1 MISTKYPSN
10 SSLTSDDEVEIVAI
24 STNVAG
30 KKPFIMIYGD
40 QTVQSTNFHSGAL
53 EITETQMLLPDPDF
67 EPEIKIEEITETAES
82 SKAPIDRMDQSD
94 QFINRPD
101 RSIISINHDVSHS
114 VNQSTDQQSIDRPT
128 NQPFNRSDN
137 LSTNRSSN

>member
-53 EITETQMLLPDPDF
+53 EITETQMLLPNPDF
-67 EPEIKIEEITETAES
+67 EPEIKIERSQRLQKAAKPQKGVFS
-82 SKAPIDRMDQSD
+82 SKEAGAVGHRLQTK
-94 QFINRPD
+94 Q
-101 RSIISINHDVSHS
+101 
-114 VNQSTDQQSIDRPT
+114 PT
-128 NQPFNRSDN
+128 NR
-137 LSTNRSSN
+137 